1 LAALE
6 VAVAGEAENLQVVGA
21 VVAPVENGDLVVN
34 LERALGA

>member
-6 VAVAGEAENLQVVGA
+6 VTVAGEAENLQVVGA
-21 VVAPVENGDLVVN
+21 VVSTVEDGDLVVN